1 MERFVSQVVSGELVT
16 NDKEFLEF
24 ALMEMLAG
32 LPHWES
38 GVSGDEGIIGNR
50 MRKSAEEIEQEW
62 LPCSSRAGAPWA
74 NKKEA
79 NFEYLRFS
87 PATP

>member
-1 MERFVSQVVSGELVT
+1 MFSYWQTVPGNLESPGMGE
-16 NDKEFLEF
+16 
-24 ALMEMLAG
+24 
-32 LPHWES
+32 ES
-38 GVSGDEGIIGNR
+38 ER
-50 MRKSAEEIEQEW
+50 MRKPAEEIEQEW

-79 NFEYLRFS
+79 NVEYLRFS